1 LNSLGYRESAPP
13 EPGLAPTWPRVIGV
27 VASAVVILNI
37 LIIFRGPLP
46 WLAAVAGFLLAIGL
60 PAWMFSQK
68 VDWKTDSPSERLGY
82 SVAAAIL
89 GLMLTGLLIN
99 TALPHIGISRPLDR
113 NPVLV
118 TVDVWCAGLAAWRPE
133 RFVPSLPRPQIDKVQ
148 GVDWAVGLLSALCVP
163 LAILGANRLNNGAGN
178 SLTFTMLCIATVT
191 FIVIFVKRDALS
203 PGTITAAI
211 FFISLAMLLMT
222 SLRGWYITG
231 HDIQGEYKVFQ
242 LTKTNGDWNISNFQ
256 DAYNA
261 CLSLTILPTMLWQL
275 MRINDP
281 YIYKFWFQ
289 LLFALCPVFVYRIS
303 LRYTSRGLAL
313 IAVIYFISF
322 PTFFT
327 DMPFLNRQEIAYLF
341 VAAIVTMA
349 TDPKISPKSVRIT
362 IAIFSIGVVLS
373 HYSTSYV
380 FLGTILLG
388 YIVHKLLARLRRRRV
403 NESERRSP
411 VRRRPMIPTVSLL
424 NVGVLLLGILLWNG
438 LATHTVS
445 GFGTVL
451 SQALES
457 LRGGSD
463 SGKSGAVSYSLLG
476 GGGTQSPAQA
486 LALYTKQS
494 LASTGTAAQRAAAG
508 FYSPATLNKFPLT
521 SLPQA
526 NLPLTS
532 AGKLLANAGLDPTTL
547 NAVIRSGIA
556 RLLQLF
562 VVIGLF
568 SAVRRA
574 WKRSSGW
581 MAELIALASGALII
595 VALQVVLPGISADY
609 GVLRAFQQAM
619 ISFGPLIAVGS
630 LAIFRFLPEKFSL
643 GAAFTV
649 AIVFFVSLVGVLPQ
663 ALGGYP
669 AQLNLNNSGSYY
681 DIYYTH
687 PQDISAVQWL
697 QSRIST
703 GATGKPQPE
712 VQIDP
717 FVFQELQTF
726 STLNLYP
733 VNFPALLQ
741 RNAYVFLGYQTVTGG
756 EEATA
761 DINDDLINYNYP
773 TALLNS
779 TDNLVYSSN
788 GSRIYGQSVATG

>member
-1 LNSLGYRESAPP
+1 M
-13 EPGLAPTWPRVIGV
+13 
-27 VASAVVILNI
+27 
-37 LIIFRGPLP
+37 P
-46 WLAAVAGFLLAIGL
+46 WVGAVAGFLLAIGL

-89 GLMLTGLLIN
+89 GLMLVGLLIN
-99 TALPHIGISRPLDR
+99 TTLPHLGISRPLDR
-113 NPVLV
+113 NPVLI
-118 TVDVWCAGLAAWRPE
+118 TVDLWCGGLAAWRPD
-133 RFVPSLPRPQIDKVQ
+133 RFIPSFPRPQIDRLRSI
-148 GVDWAVGLLSALCVP
+148 DWTVGPLAALCVP

-178 SLTFTMLCIATVT
+178 TLTVVMLFIAAIT
-191 FIVIFVKRDALS
+191 FMVMFVKRDELS
-203 PGTITAAI
+203 PGTITAAV

-242 LTKTNGDWNISNFQ
+242 LTKHNGDWNISNFQ

-275 MRINDP
+275 MRIDDP

-289 LLFALCPVFVYRIS
+289 LLFALVPVFVYRIS
-303 LRYTSRGLAL
+303 LRYTSRGLAI

-327 DMPFLNRQEIAYLF
+327 DMPFLNRQEMAYLF

-349 TDPKISPKSVRIT
+349 TDPKVSHKSVRIN
-362 IAIFSIGVVLS
+362 IAIFSLGVVLS

-380 FLGTILLG
+380 FLGTIGLG
-388 YIVHKLLARLRRRRV
+388 YVVHKMIAWLRRRRGD
-403 NESERRSP
+403 EPGSREPGRRQP
-411 VRRRPMIPTVSLL
+411 VRRRVMVPSVSLL
-424 NVGVLLLGILLWNG
+424 NVAVLLVGILLWNG

-463 SGKSGAVSYSLLG
+463 AGKSGAVSYSLIG
-476 GGGTQSPAQA
+476 GGGTLSPAQA
-486 LALYTKQS
+486 LAQYTQS
-494 LASTGTAAQRAAAG
+494 ALAQTGTAAQRAAAG
-508 FYSPATLNKFPLT
+508 FYSAATLSKYPLT
-521 SLPQA
+521 SVPA
-526 NLPLTS
+526 PNLPLTS
-532 AGKLLANAGLDPTTL
+532 AGKLLANSGLDPNTL
-547 NAVIRSGIA
+547 NAIMRSGIA
-556 RLLQLF
+556 KLLQLF
-562 VVIGLF
+562 VAIGLF

-574 WKRSSGW
+574 WKRQSGW
-581 MAELIALASGALII
+581 MAELIALASGALFI

-630 LAIFRFLPEKFSL
+630 LAVFRFLPETWSL
-643 GAAFTV
+643 RAAFTV
-649 AIVFFVSLVGVLPQ
+649 AIVFFVSLVGLLPQ
-663 ALGGYP
+663 LLGGYP

-687 PQDISAVQWL
+687 PQDISAIQWL
-697 QSRIST
+697 QSRISS
-703 GATGKPQPE
+703 GVTGKPQPE

-741 RNAYVFLGYQTVTGG
+741 KDAYVFLGYQTVTGG
-756 EEATA
+756 QEATA

-773 TALLNS
+773 TGLLNA

-788 GSRIYGQSVATG
+788 GSRVYG

>member
-1 LNSLGYRESAPP
+1 MSSLDFRRPAPAEP
-13 EPGLAPTWPRVIGV
+13 ELAPSWPWAIGV
-27 VASAVVILNI
+27 VAAAVGIANLLVL
-37 LIIFRGPLP
+37 FRGPLP
-46 WLAAVAGFLLAIGL
+46 WLGAAVGFLLAIGL

-89 GLMLTGLLIN
+89 GLMAVGLLIN
-99 TALPHIGISRPLDR
+99 TGLPHLGVPRPLDR
-113 NPVLV
+113 GPVLI
-118 TVDVWCAGLAAWRPE
+118 TVDVWCGLVASWRPE
-133 RFVPSLPRPQIDKVQ
+133 RFVPTIPRPPIDKLQ
-148 GVDWAVGLLSALCVP
+148 GVDWTVGLLSALCVP

-178 SLTFTMLCIATVT
+178 DLTFVMLCIAAIT
-191 FIVIFVKRDALS
+191 FIITFIKRDELS
-203 PGTITAAI
+203 PGTMTAAI
-211 FFISLAMLLMT
+211 YFISLAMLLMT

-231 HDIQGEYKVFQ
+231 HDIQAEYDIFE
-242 LTKTNGDWNISNFQ
+242 LTKHNGDWNISNFQ
-256 DAYNA
+256 NAYNA

-275 MRINDP
+275 MRIDDP

-303 LRYTSRGLAL
+303 LRYTSRGLAI
-313 IAVIYFISF
+313 IAAIYFISF

-341 VAAIVTMA
+341 VASIVSMA
-349 TDPKISPKSVRIT
+349 TDPKVSAKSVRTT
-362 IAIFSIGVVLS
+362 IAIFSVGVVLS

-380 FLGTILLG
+380 FLGTIGLG
-388 YIVHKLLARLRRRRV
+388 YVVHKLVARLRRRRT
-403 NESERRSP
+403 EGPDRRQP
-411 VRRRPMIPTVSLL
+411 GKRRPMIPAVSLV
-424 NVGVLLLGILLWNG
+424 NVAVLIVGIVLWNG

-463 SGKSGAVSYSLLG
+463 AGKSGAVSYSLLG
-476 GGGTQSPAQA
+476 GGGTLSPSQA
-486 LALYTKQS
+486 LAQYTQS
-494 LASTGTAAQRAAAG
+494 AITQTGTSAQRAAAG
-508 FYSPATLNKFPLT
+508 FYPAATLSKYPLT
-521 SLPQA
+521 IAPQA

-532 AGKLLANAGLDPTTL
+532 LGKSLAGIGLDPTTL
-547 NAVIRSGIA
+547 NSVMRSGIA

-568 SAVRRA
+568 SALRRT
-574 WKRSSGW
+574 WKRPSGW
-581 MAELIALASGALII
+581 MAELIALASGALLI

-630 LAIFRFLPEKFSL
+630 LAIFRFLPEKWSL
-643 GAAFTV
+643 RAAFTV

-669 AQLNLNNSGSYY
+669 AQLNLNNSGAYY

-687 PQDISAVQWL
+687 PQDISAIQWL
-697 QSRIST
+697 QSQISPDVT
-703 GATGKPQPE
+703 KKPQPV

-726 STLNLYP
+726 TTLNLYP

-741 RNAYVFLGYQTVTGG
+741 RSSYVFLGYQTVTGG
-756 EEATA
+756 QEATA

-773 TALLNS
+773 TALLNA
-779 TDNLVYSSN
+779 TDNLIYSSN
-788 GSRIYGQSVATG
+788 GSRIYG